1 MITLVKSSLIIFMLG
16 GGRVSL
22 KVYSLIVI
30 AAFACLF
37 LLGTVFA
44 INLIHTVNIDNEYDL
59 KRFIVVGFISFFS
72 LFLLTI
78 KEVQLIKISTLSKT
92 ILCGFICLVVYSALV
107 SKHPYWGMVEIA
119 NISLF
124 IVGFY
129 LFSACIRTIELQKLL
144 CGVYAFSLLFSVL
157 TFCKYILFLF
167 FSYFDAQSFNIHGL
181 LSGYINVRFFNQ
193 LQVML
198 VPLLFLPLV
207 LPALAKFK
215 RISLA
220 FIALHWLALLQT
232 EARGAVLSLIIAL
245 VIIAI
250 FLPKEIRNR
259 LVITSLK
266 AMLFGVVL
274 WFFLIYLIP
283 YCLMD
288 AVSFQI
294 RTSSSGRIDLWLY
307 VLQAIPER
315 PWTGFGPMSFAW
327 AEVKPIINAHPHN
340 SVMQLLYEYGVIV
353 CVAIVVWAM
362 SGVYR
367 HLSSLKVTA
376 NTQSMPVTYA
386 VLSAFTYSLFSGI
399 IVMPM
404 AQLLLIFLLAME
416 AQFCRC
422 NFHTVGFWARVL
434 LIATV
439 IVSLCVLLLTY
450 QSEELLP
457 ALFPRV
463 WVNGLISY

>member
-1 MITLVKSSLIIFMLG
+1 M
-16 GGRVSL
+16 SL

-44 INLIHTVNIDNEYDL
+44 VNLIHTVNIDNEYDL
-59 KRFIVVGFISFFS
+59 KRFIVVGFTSFFS

-78 KEVQLIKISTLSKT
+78 KEVKLIKISTLSKT
-92 ILCGFICLVVYSALV
+92 ILSGFICLAVYSALV

-124 IVGFY
+124 IIGFY
-129 LFSACIRTIELQKLL
+129 LFSACIRTIEQQKLL
-144 CGVYAFSLLFSVL
+144 CGVYAFSLLFSIL

-181 LSGYINVRFFNQ
+181 LSGYVNVRFFNQ

-198 VPLLFLPLV
+198 LPLLFLSLV
-207 LPALAKFK
+207 LPTLAKFK

-232 EARGAVLSLIIAL
+232 EARGAVLSLMIAL
-245 VIIAI
+245 TVVAL
-250 FLPKEIRNR
+250 FLPKDIRNS

-266 AMLFGVVL
+266 AMLLGGAL
-274 WFFLIYLIP
+274 WFFLIFLIP

-288 AVSFQI
+288 TTSFQI

-307 VLQAIPER
+307 VLHAIPER
-315 PWTGFGPMSFAW
+315 PWAGFGPMSFSW
-327 AEVKPIINAHPHN
+327 AEGRPRPNAHPHN
-340 SVMQLLYEYGVIV
+340 SVMQLLYEYGVIA

-367 HLSSLKVTA
+367 HLSSLKVA
-376 NTQSMPVTYA
+376 ASTQSMPVTYA
-386 VLSAFTYSLFSGI
+386 VLSAFIYSLFSGI

-404 AQLLLIFLLAME
+404 AQLLLIFLLALQV
-416 AQFCRC
+416 QFCGC
-422 NFHTVGFWARVL
+422 NFYKLEIGGRVL
-434 LIATV
+434 LITGV
-439 IVSLCVLLLTY
+439 TVSLSMLLLTY
-450 QSEELLP
+450 QNEELLP
-457 ALFPRV
+457 ALFPRI
-463 WVNGLISY
+463 WVNGLIGY

>member
-1 MITLVKSSLIIFMLG
+1 M
-16 GGRVSL
+16 
-22 KVYSLIVI
+22 I
-30 AAFACLF
+30 AAFTCLF

-92 ILCGFICLVVYSALV
+92 ILCGFICLAVYSALV

-129 LFSACIRTIELQKLL
+129 LFSACIRTIEQHKLL
-144 CGVYAFSLLFSVL
+144 CGVYTFSLLFSIL

-181 LSGYINVRFFNQ
+181 LSGYVNVRFFNQ

-232 EARGAVLSLIIAL
+232 EARGAALSLIIAL

-250 FLPKEIRNR
+250 FLPREMRNR
-259 LVITSLK
+259 LGITSLK
-266 AMLFGVVL
+266 AMLFGIVL
-274 WFFLIYLIP
+274 WFVLIYLIP

-307 VLQAIPER
+307 VLQAIPEQ

-327 AEVKPIINAHPHN
+327 AEGKPIINAHPHN
-340 SVMQLLYEYGVIV
+340 SVMQLLYEYGVIA

-367 HLSSLKVTA
+367 HLSSLKVA
-376 NTQSMPVTYA
+376 ASTQSMPVTYA
-386 VLSAFTYSLFSGI
+386 VLSALIYSLFSGV

-404 AQLLLIFLLAME
+404 AQLLLIFLLAVQV
-416 AQFCRC
+416 QFCGC
-422 NFHTVGFWARVL
+422 NFYKLEIRVRVL
-434 LIATV
+434 LIAAVT
-439 IVSLCVLLLTY
+439 VSLSMLLLTY

-457 ALFPRV
+457 ALLPRV
-463 WVNGLISY
+463 WVNGLIGY